1 MSETAATPVG
11 NQRPPWMLILL
22 VPRLA
27 FYGFMG
33 YRWIQ
38 FTQWVRR
45 ASPHELRASEKHQ
58 LVLISGIGTL
68 VMIGV
73 IEGLIWGI
81 AGLVALG
88 RHRNRRIGEQT
99 VQYAESLER
108 DAKAIMSEP
117 LQPIDA
123 GGLVLQP
130 NEACYLREP
139 ARLYG
144 LQTITRRVGGYGG
157 ASVRVPGTHGAL
169 RLNAG
174 RFASTP
180 VAHTAMTYLGD
191 AALILTD
198 KRILLLSTAGN
209 STYSLA
215 DIVAIKPFTDGAQ
228 VDFSHGR
235 PLIATT
241 GNQRLGI
248 ILQRVLHEVVRG
260 EKQGIEPVT

>member
-1 MSETAATPVG
+1 MNETARTTVG
-11 NQRPPWMLILL
+11 DQRPPWMLILL
-22 VPRLA
+22 IPRLA

-33 YRWIQ
+33 FRWIQ
-38 FTQWVRR
+38 ITQTHEVSAADRR
-45 ASPHELRASEKHQ
+45 ELEVFFGVA
-58 LVLISGIGTL
+58 IL

-73 IEGLIWGI
+73 IEGVIWGI
-81 AGLVALG
+81 AGLAAMG
-88 RHRNRRIGEQT
+88 RQRNRRIAEENEQ
-99 VQYAESLER
+99 YSAALESVA
-108 DAKAIMSEP
+108 DSIMHEP
-117 LQPIDA
+117 LHAIDA

-130 NEACYLREP
+130 GEACYLREQT
-139 ARLYG
+139 RLFG
-144 LQTITRRVGGYGG
+144 LQTTTQRVGSYGG

-174 RFASTP
+174 RFASKP
-180 VAHTAMTYLGD
+180 VSHTAMAYLGD

-209 STYSLA
+209 STYALA
-215 DIVAIKPFTDGAQ
+215 DIVAIKPFTDGVQ

-260 EKQGIEPVT
+260 EKQGIEPAT